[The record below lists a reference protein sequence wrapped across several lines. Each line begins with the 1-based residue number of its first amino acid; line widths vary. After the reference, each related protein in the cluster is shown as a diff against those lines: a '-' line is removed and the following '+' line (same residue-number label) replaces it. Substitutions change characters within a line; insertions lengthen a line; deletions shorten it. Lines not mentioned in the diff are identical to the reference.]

1 MKKFL
6 QQRSLLLHPFLWA
19 AYFPLALLGGNIEQ
33 LHPGLAVRSLLSA
46 LLVAGLLLLAARL
59 FFRDWHRAAAS
70 TSLFMIAFFTYGH
83 VYSLVEDRQ
92 LFGILLGRHRFL
104 AAVYIL
110 VLAVLWIALWRQKNP
125 QRTTQALNWIGLFM
139 VALPVYQVAAF
150 RIDNYLTL
158 KGLDTGEL
166 ADPVAGLQVPAG
178 ETPPDIYYIILD
190 TYTRADVLEEQ
201 FDYDNRAF
209 LEALAERGFYTAN
222 CSQSNYAA
230 TALSLTSSLNM
241 RYLQDLGPGFASGEA
256 DERDLYPF
264 LWDKRVSRALRELGY
279 QFVAFDSGYSP
290 TEFRWADSYLSQDT
304 DLLGIILMD
313 GINPF
318 EYILLSTSAAQ
329 IMYELSPNLSES
341 LQRFL
346 ALETS
351 YIIHR
356 NRILYTLNRLE
367 RLGGTP
373 GPKFVFV
380 HILSPHNPFV
390 FGPNGEHLE
399 RKTPFTLNDDRDA
412 ILMEDYI
419 QGFSD
424 QVTYLNGRMLE
435 IVDAI
440 LADSERPPVI
450 LIQGDHGVPR
460 FSEQRNTILN
470 TYYLP
475 DVGSRLYPYI
485 SPVNTF
491 RVLFDAYFSG
501 DLGTLPDEA
510 CGYDR
515 TAPFDCQIV
524 PDPNPACLNLETTP
538 P

>member
-6 QQRSLLLHPFLWA
+6 QLRDVILHPFLWA
-19 AYFPLALLGGNIEQ
+19 AYFPLALLGENIEQ

-46 LLVAGLLLLAARL
+46 LILAGALLLAARL
-59 FFRDWHRAAAS
+59 VFRDWQRAGAA
-70 TSLFMIAFFTYGH
+70 TSLFLIAFFTYGH

-110 VLAVLWIALWRQKNP
+110 SLAALWIALWRQKDP

-139 VALPVYQVAAF
+139 IALPMYQVAAF
-150 RIDNYLTL
+150 SSDHYRTL
-158 KGLDTGEL
+158 KGLETGEL
-166 ADPVAGLQVPAG
+166 ADQVQGLQVPAG

-190 TYTRADVLEEQ
+190 TYTRSDVLEEQ
-201 FDYDNRAF
+201 LDYDNSAF
-209 LEALAERGFYTAN
+209 LDALTERGFYTAS

-241 RYLQDLGPGFASGEA
+241 RYLRDLDPGFASGEA
-256 DERDLYPF
+256 DERDLYPY
-264 LWDKRVSRALRELGY
+264 LWDNRVVRALKELGY
-279 QFVAFDSGYSP
+279 QFAAFETGYSP
-290 TEFRWADSYLSQDT
+290 TEYRWADSYLSQDT
-304 DLLGIILMD
+304 DLLGIVLMD

-318 EYILLSTSAAQ
+318 EYIVLSTSAAE
-329 IMYELSPNLSES
+329 IVYELSPNLSES
-341 LQRFL
+341 VQRFL

-380 HILSPHNPFV
+380 HILAPHNPFV
-390 FGPNGEHLE
+390 FGPNGEQLE
-399 RKTPFTLNDDRDA
+399 RKTPFTLNDDQDA
-412 ILMEDYI
+412 ILLEDYI
-419 QGFSD
+419 QGFRD
-424 QVTYLNGRMLE
+424 QVAYLDQRMLE

-460 FSEQRNTILN
+460 FPELRRPGHPAGRGL
-470 TYYLP
+470 
-475 DVGSRLYPYI
+475 RLR
-485 SPVNTF
+485 SHGAF
-491 RVLFDAYFSG
+491 RVPDRGGSQPG
-501 DLGTLPDEA
+501 LPEF
-510 CGYDR
+510 GNKH
-515 TAPFDCQIV
+515 TV
-524 PDPNPACLNLETTP
+524 G
-538 P
+538 